1 MSMKKVSLQL
11 YEGAK
16 AVANDIYRF
25 ERIERYV
32 IQKVLL
38 AAEHNQAIDDVFIEC
53 AKKILQHRP
62 EDNEDVAA

>member
-11 YEGAK
+11 HEGAK
-16 AVANDIYRF
+16 AGANDIYRF

-38 AAEHNQAIDDVFIEC
+38 AAEHNQPIDDVFIEC

-62 EDNEDVAA
+62 EDKDVAA